1 MANIVTLDDTP
12 NTFLGTVLDDIITG
26 LGGADVLLGASGN
39 DSIIGNADNDFLSG
53 EAGIDFLSGG
63 AGNDSLVGGDEAD
76 NLSGEDGDDLIFG
89 NRGNDVLG
97 GGTGN
102 DSLYAGQGD
111 DFIVG
116 NDGNDLLF
124 GDSGNDSLYGNVGDD
139 SLTGNLGSDY
149 ISAGKGNDI
158 VRAGQDNDFV
168 LGDDGDDSLSGDL
181 GNDIVGGGPGSDTIE
196 GGDGNDY
203 LSGGDGNDRVLGS
216 LGQDTLVGGAGGDV
230 YVLIDDMGSAD
241 IVIGFKANEDSFNLG
256 GALLFSDL
264 KIEQGNGFNINDT
277 IISNKTSGQLIALV
291 QGVPASTITAQ
302 NFPPGGGGSPGPGGG
317 DGNPPDPDPQDDD
330 EGLSA
335 TPKLRGGEVL
345 VANAAGVVGEVAATG
360 EAAYTIA
367 EVTNA
372 DNEILDGEFF
382 TIDNSGKLTLT
393 EAGVTELESTPS
405 LRVTVAR
412 GENKGTIP
420 IPVYKSIADAIDD
433 ELIGDDTDT
442 SVGGVQ
448 NGIKLAAG
456 TYEDALTLS
465 KSIKLLGPN
474 AGKAGTDEARTDETE
489 AKIMGGIIVNAADV
503 QIDGLQFAG
512 NGIEVQADADNL
524 IVSNNRFTE
533 MTTTAIAVE
542 GIDKGN
548 IANNF
553 ISVTTAAAN
562 TDGIFV
568 DSLTGT
574 TITNNAIDMPAAGG
588 SGIEIGGTAETG
600 GASANVTI
608 SENDIIGAAGAGTA
622 RTDGGITLRN
632 GNFASLAITN
642 NTVEGYSAAATTGS
656 LLIVANTAI
665 SQTSQVSITGNTLA
679 AALPGLSIFVDSTQ
693 VPALAATGNFSVSGT
708 ALVAANVSSSGTT
721 NFTLT

>member
-124 GDSGNDSLYGNVGDD
+124 GDAGNDSLYGNVGDD

-256 GALLFSDL
+256 GALQFADL

-277 IISNKTSGQLIALV
+277 IISNKTSGQLIAQL

-302 NFPPGGGGSPGPGGG
+302 NFPPGGGGSPSPGPE
-317 DGNPPDPDPQDDD
+317 PEPEPEPEPDPDSDA
-330 EGLSA
+330 GLSA

-345 VANAAGVVGEVAATG
+345 VANAAGVVGEVAATD
-360 EAAYTIA
+360 ATAYTIA

-382 TIDNSGKLTLT
+382 TIDSSGQLTLT

-405 LRVTVAR
+405 LRVTVAS
-412 GENKGTIP
+412 GENQGTIR
-420 IPVYKSIADAIDD
+420 VYKSIADAIDD
-433 ELIGDDTDT
+433 EEIGNDTDI
-442 SVGGVQ
+442 SVGGAQ

-465 KSIKLLGPN
+465 KSVKLLGPN

-503 QIDGLQFAG
+503 KIDGLQFAG

-533 MTTTAIAVE
+533 MSVTAIAVE
-542 GIDKGN
+542 GIETGN

-588 SGIEIGGTAETG
+588 SGIEIGGTTETG

-608 SENDIIGAAGAGTA
+608 SENDIVGAAGAGTA

-656 LLIVANTAI
+656 LLIVASTVI

-679 AALPGLSIFVDSTQ
+679 AASPGFSIFVDSTQ